1 MGGSPELSKFL
12 LLCQQKLAQRAVS
25 MAGDCAVLKNVHI
38 SVIDQQEGM
47 RHITNHELYTATTT
61 KCSTKLD
68 TNFDDAIERTLSRR

>member
-1 MGGSPELSKFL
+1 
-12 LLCQQKLAQRAVS
+12 
-25 MAGDCAVLKNVHI
+25 MAGDYAVLKNVHI